1 MPHSVHAC
9 HQSGSFCSANGQC
22 QLPPQLR
29 VQRLVWK
36 PVKYAGFLTLTLC
49 AGVMGGAWN
58 LPYLTLGL
66 CLPQAGLLGWHYGRK
81 GAVAAGL
88 LMYCAWLVPGYLNW
102 AVAAQ
107 VDTVAPVIAALLS
120 FLFAWTNALSR
131 ANIDYAHYHAETD
144 SLTKLLNRHGFE
156 QRLQSE
162 AHRGSR
168 RFSPLTVVFMDCDH
182 FKRLN
187 DTHGHHTGDRL
198 LIAAGSVMQSSI
210 RDFDFAARLGGDEFT
225 LLLPSTDLSDARI
238 VLDRLQYRLDAL
250 AAVNQWDVTWSIG
263 AVTFL
268 SPASSQKMLQVADEL
283 MYEVKHTGKGR
294 IAIREWKAT
303 SASTPTETSVASTRF

>member
-1 MPHSVHAC
+1 M
-9 HQSGSFCSANGQC
+9 
-22 QLPPQLR
+22 
-29 VQRLVWK
+29 WI
-36 PVKYAGFLTLTLC
+36 PVTYAGFLSLTIC
-49 AGVMGGAWN
+49 AAVLGGVWN
-58 LPYLTLGL
+58 LPYLALGL

-81 GAVAAGL
+81 GAIAVGL
-88 LMYCAWLVPGYLNW
+88 LMYCAWLAPGYLYW
-102 AVAAQ
+102 TVAPQ
-107 VDTVAPVIAALLS
+107 GDSVAPVIAALLS

-131 ANIDYAHYHAETD
+131 ANIDYARYHAETD

-162 AHRGSR
+162 AHRGLR

-187 DTHGHHTGDRL
+187 DTQGHHTGDRL

-210 RDFDFAARLGGDEFT
+210 RDFDFAARFGGDEFT
-225 LLLPSTDLSDARI
+225 LLLPSTDLSDARV

-250 AAVNQWDVTWSIG
+250 TLVNQWDVTWSIG

-294 IAIREWKAT
+294 LAMREWKAT
-303 SASTPTETSVASTRF
+303 PASPPMAKSDARTL